1 MPHSGNERRK
11 RPHDRDETGEND
23 RLAAVFLV
31 KMVRFLEVA
40 LFEYFGVRVAKQT
53 LPEETSDRI
62 IGRIPQ
68 YGGRHQHQ
76 DHQVHVHMVGRQRRE
91 RPGHE
96 QQRIARQ
103 ERRHDQSRFAKDNHK
118 QDRINPHP
126 VLRDQFGHMHVDVQ
140 YEINCILQILHYPGN
155 YRKILIG
162 FRCVKSLH

>member
-23 RLAAVFLV
+23 RLAAMFLV

-40 LFEYFGVRVAKQT
+40 LFEYFGVRVAKSNA
-53 LPEETSDRI
+53 P
-62 IGRIPQ
+62 
-68 YGGRHQHQ
+68 
-76 DHQVHVHMVGRQRRE
+76 RRNVRSYNWPHPPVW
-91 RPGHE
+91 RPPSASGSSGARSHGWSATT
-96 QQRIARQ
+96 RAPRPRTAAIARQ